1 MKLRIVFLILT
12 IYVLFLLIR
21 KKRENF
27 SDLKLDDIFVAY
39 SLDKANHF
47 HGYSDYYDRTLSHLR
62 NKKIKMIEIG
72 IGTWEEGKSS
82 MKNYWDDK
90 KDEKKK
96 NYKPGNSLRGWRKY
110 FNKLDYILGVD
121 VKKDCMF
128 EEPNIKTL
136 LLDSTKLGS
145 GEIVKKKYGNNFDV
159 VLDDGLHE
167 LEAQVKTFK
176 NFWPLLKKKGIYL
189 IEDIHKPELLK
200 KELNKIVKTK
210 IHIEKCNLKNAGNSY
225 IIKLEK

>member
-1 MKLRIVFLILT
+1 
-12 IYVLFLLIR
+12 
-21 KKRENF
+21 
-27 SDLKLDDIFVAY
+27 
-39 SLDKANHF
+39 
-47 HGYSDYYDRTLSHLR
+47 
-62 NKKIKMIEIG
+62 MIEINRNM
-72 IGTWEEGKSS
+72 EEGKSS

-90 KDEKKK
+90 KDEKK

-136 LLDSTKLGS
+136 LRDFKSGS

-200 KELNKIVKTK
+200 KR
-210 IHIEKCNLKNAGNSY
+210 
-225 IIKLEK
+225 IK